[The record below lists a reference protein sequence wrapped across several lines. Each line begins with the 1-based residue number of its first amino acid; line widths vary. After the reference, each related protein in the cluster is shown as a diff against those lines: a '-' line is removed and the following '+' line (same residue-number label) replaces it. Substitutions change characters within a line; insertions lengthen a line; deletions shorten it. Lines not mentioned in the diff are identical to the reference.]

1 MKKVTLLTLAI
12 SSLASGITTAAFASA
27 DTDIVRASR
36 ISYPNVDINK
46 DEKIGYIDKVTYSEA
61 I

>member
-1 MKKVTLLTLAI
+1 MRKVTLLTLAI

-36 ISYPNVDINK
+36 IFYPNADIN
-46 DEKIGYIDKVTYSEA
+46 DRLHR
-61 I
+61 